1 MNYKDYYKVLGVPKT
16 AAEKDIKSAY
26 RKLARKWHPDA
37 NPNDPKGAE
46 EKFKEITEAYEVL
59 GDADKRKKYDALG
72 ADWQRVSQQ
81 AEAQRQYRSSRGS
94 EEYYDASGQFGGA
107 SGFSDFFDQFFSGV
121 GRRQTTSTFARKGGD
136 LETTIDL
143 TLSEAYNGGKK
154 SVALEIEDACPR
166 CGGSGV
172 LNNAICPQC
181 HGTGRFVQSKRF
193 EVTIPKGVREGQRIR
208 LAGQGSAGSGGGP
221 NGDLYLVVEFK
232 NGDGYER
239 RGDDLY
245 MDLPVSI
252 YSLVLGG
259 EVRVPTM
266 SGDVTM
272 TIPAETQ
279 NNKRLRLTGK
289 GMPKPKGGG
298 SGDLYVR
305 LVGML
310 PTKLGDKERKLFKDL
325 AKLAENGSANA

>member
-1 MNYKDYYKVLGVPKT
+1 
-16 AAEKDIKSAY
+16 
-26 RKLARKWHPDA
+26 
-37 NPNDPKGAE
+37 
-46 EKFKEITEAYEVL
+46 
-59 GDADKRKKYDALG
+59 
-72 ADWQRVSQQ
+72 
-81 AEAQRQYRSSRGS
+81 
-94 EEYYDASGQFGGA
+94 
-107 SGFSDFFDQFFSGV
+107 
-121 GRRQTTSTFARKGGD
+121 
-136 LETTIDL
+136 
-143 TLSEAYNGGKK
+143 
-154 SVALEIEDACPR
+154 
-166 CGGSGV
+166 
-172 LNNAICPQC
+172 
-181 HGTGRFVQSKRF
+181 
-193 EVTIPKGVREGQRIR
+193 
-208 LAGQGSAGSGGGP
+208 
-221 NGDLYLVVEFK
+221 
-232 NGDGYER
+232 
-239 RGDDLY
+239 
-245 MDLPVSI
+245 LPVSI